1 VARSLAILCLKRRT
15 QKGGKVAKMPGICP
29 RCDKNVYFA
38 EEKQALGKSWHK
50 LCFVCANCRKMLD
63 SGRVT
68 EHDGE
73 MFCGA
78 CYRKN
83 FGPKG
88 YGFGGG
94 SGTLSMDDGKGY
106 TTAGQKVDHQ
116 AAAYVAPK
124 KAPLTESNSNSIE
137 SDVVDNGGTNGTAS
151 SSVAGK
157 PAPIVK
163 KVAPSSTASRPR
175 WGGAEICPRCNKS
188 VFIAE
193 LMRGAGRAWHKTC
206 FTCNNCNK
214 RLDSSIITEREGE
227 IYCRPCYGRNFGP
240 KGFGYGIGAGMM
252 KPEQMQPENKMAS

>member
-1 VARSLAILCLKRRT
+1 
-15 QKGGKVAKMPGICP
+15 MPGICP
-29 RCDKNVYFA
+29 RCTKNVYFA

-73 MFCGA
+73 MFCGS

-106 TTAGQKVDHQ
+106 TGPASQKVETHPHQ

-124 KAPLTESNSNSIE
+124 KAPLTESNSNSL
-137 SDVVDNGGTNGTAS
+137 DTDAVDNGTGVTNGNNAS
-151 SSVAGK
+151 SNNMADK
-157 PAPIVK
+157 PASAPIIVK
-163 KVAPSSTASRPR
+163 KVAPSSTAAARPR

-214 RLDSSIITEREGE
+214 RLDSSILTEREGE

-240 KGFGYGIGAGMM
+240 KGFGFGIGAGMCR
-252 KPEQMQPENKMAS
+252 PEKMLPEEENSKMAS